1 QYHCFIQLDEL
12 FTEMKKHFYKYHAM
26 NR

>member
-1 QYHCFIQLDEL
+1 IIQLDEL
-12 FTEMKKHFYKYHAM
+12 ITEMKKHFYKYHAM